1 MSQSPYIELKD
12 ISIGYNFPLISK
24 VNTSLSQGEIV
35 LLVGNN
41 GVGKTTL
48 MRSLLGQIPLLE
60 GSILLGGKNL
70 MNLSSLEKARHT
82 AVVFSKSSIQA
93 QLTLFDLVAL
103 GKYIYYPY
111 YIKLSTTHEQEV
123 HAIIEELGLTP
134 YKHHLLSE
142 LSEGNLQKAY
152 IARAFCQNSP
162 FILLDEPTA
171 HLDELNKIM
180 ILKLLRDLAKSH
192 GKLILFSS
200 HDFRLA
206 KEFADK
212 IWLIKDSHF
221 YSGVSED
228 ILSQHPELIR
238 PLLFDL
244 NEGFVPPQIQ
254 ASPLEKE
261 LLYSFLQKHFQ
272 SNFSEFQFIRT
283 ENQWHVQL
291 KEKQWNLASY
301 EELKQ
306 LLNTLL

>member
-1 MSQSPYIELKD
+1 MSLSPYIELKNV
-12 ISIGYNFPLISK
+12 SIGYKFPLISK
-24 VNTSLSQGEIV
+24 VNATLFQGEVV

-60 GSILLGGKNL
+60 GSILMEGKNL
-70 MNLSSLEKARHT
+70 KNLSSVQKAHHT
-82 AVVFSKSSIQA
+82 AVVFSKSSVPP
-93 QLTLFDLVAL
+93 QLTLYDLVAL

-111 YIKLSTTHEQEV
+111 YIKLSKSHQAEV
-123 HAIIEELGLTP
+123 QDIIDKLGLGS
-134 YKHHLLSE
+134 YQHHLLSQ

-180 ILKLLRDLAKSH
+180 ILKLLRDLAKTY

-212 IWLIKDSHF
+212 IWLIKDSQF

-228 ILSQHPELIR
+228 LLSQHQELIR

-244 NEGFVPPQIQ
+244 NQGFVPPEIE
-254 ASPLEKE
+254 AGPLEKE

-272 SNFSEFQFIRT
+272 SDFSNFKFLRSEGHWQVYFR
-283 ENQWHVQL
+283 
-291 KEKQWNLASY
+291 EKKWTLSSY
-301 EELKQ
+301 EDLQ
-306 LLNTLL
+306 RLLSTLL